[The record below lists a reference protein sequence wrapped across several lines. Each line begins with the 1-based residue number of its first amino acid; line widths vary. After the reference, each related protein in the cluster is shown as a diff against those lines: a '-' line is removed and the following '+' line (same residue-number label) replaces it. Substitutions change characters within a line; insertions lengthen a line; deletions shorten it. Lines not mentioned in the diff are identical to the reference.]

1 VVVLHQEVTQLIVA
15 QGLSPLRNWLIMP
28 LILQVLLGVQKE
40 LPRKWDV
47 NRMPSVQKGEKS
59 KSYMSRCIP
68 VVKKEG
74 KTQEQAVGQC
84 YGMFKSKWTA
94 KKGKR

>member
-1 VVVLHQEVTQLIVA
+1 MH
-15 QGLSPLRNWLIMP
+15 
-28 LILQVLLGVQKE
+28 LILLGLQGAQKE
-40 LPRKWDV
+40 PPRKWDV
-47 NRMPSVQKGEKS
+47 NNMPSVQRGEKS

>member
-1 VVVLHQEVTQLIVA
+1 
-15 QGLSPLRNWLIMP
+15 
-28 LILQVLLGVQKE
+28 
-40 LPRKWDV
+40 
-47 NRMPSVQKGEKS
+47 MPSVQRGEKS